1 MKISIKIQRQA
12 SRVSAPRDQTYEVDV
27 DPNSNTVLD
36 ILNKI
41 QWEQDGSLVFRRNC
55 RNAICGSCAMRID
68 GVSGLA
74 CQKTAT
80 EVLENQRSPLS
91 NPHNNSESVQTDRH
105 ATEIAI
111 SPMQNLP
118 VIKDLVVDMTK
129 FWDNLALVDP
139 YVSTASRQVSKTEFM
154 QTPAQRDKLQ
164 AAANCILC
172 GSCYSECNAANVNDK
187 FVGPHALAKAYRVLA
202 DNRDDRTESR
212 ITKYN
217 DTDFVWGCT
226 RCYNCNEVC
235 PVGVQPLDRISQIK
249 QEILKDTHLPESTAQ
264 RHRHTMVELVK
275 EEGWIDESKFGV
287 RVVGNSF
294 KDIKGI
300 LSIVPLGIR
309 MVLAGKM
316 PWPWHFKPSDGT
328 KEIKSLIE
336 AVQNKAEKEMESVIS
351 KPEEVVGGG

>member
-1 MKISIKIQRQA
+1 MKISIKIQRQSSLTNA
-12 SRVSAPRDQTYEVDV
+12 ARDQTYEVEV

-74 CQKTAT
+74 CQKTVS
-80 EVLENQRSPLS
+80 EVLERQRSPL
-91 NPHNNSESVQTDRH
+91 TDSQDGSDNI
-105 ATEIAI
+105 ASEIAI
-111 SPMQNLP
+111 APMQNLP

-139 YVSTASRQVSKTEFM
+139 YVSTASRQISQTEFL
-154 QTPAQRDKLQ
+154 QTPAQREKLQ

-187 FVGPHALAKAYRVLA
+187 FVGPHALAKAYRLLA
-202 DNRDDRTESR
+202 DNRDDRTEAR
-212 ITKYN
+212 IAKYN

-249 QEILKDTHLPESTAQ
+249 QEILKDTDLPESTAQ

-287 RVVGNSF
+287 RVVGNNL
-294 KDIKGI
+294 KDVKGM

-309 MVLAGKM
+309 MILAGKM
-316 PWPWHFKPSDGT
+316 PWPWQFKPSEGV
-328 KEIKSLIE
+328 KQVKSLIE
-336 AVQNKAEKEMESVIS
+336 SVQKLS
-351 KPEEVVGGG
+351 KDRSS

>member
-1 MKISIKIQRQA
+1 MKISVKIRRQA
-12 SRVSAPRDQTYEVDV
+12 SRTSAPRYQPYEVEV

-68 GVSGLA
+68 DVSGLA
-74 CQKTAT
+74 CQKTVS
-80 EVLENQRSPLS
+80 EVLERQRSPLS
-91 NPHNNSESVQTDRH
+91 NIEPDRDGIH
-105 ATEIAI
+105 TIAI
-111 SPMQNLP
+111 APMQNLP
-118 VIKDLVVDMTK
+118 VIKDLVVDMAK

-139 YVSTASRQVSKTEFM
+139 YVSTASRQISKTEFL

-202 DNRDDRTESR
+202 DNRDDRTETR

-235 PVGVQPLDRISQIK
+235 PVEVQPLDRISQIK
-249 QEILKDTHLPESTAQ
+249 QEILKDTDLPESTAQ

-275 EEGWIDESKFGV
+275 DDGWIDESKFGV
-287 RVVGNSF
+287 RVVGNNG
-294 KDIKGI
+294 KDIKGM

-309 MVLAGKM
+309 MILSGKM
-316 PWPWHFKPSDGT
+316 PWPWQFKSSEGVRQV
-328 KEIKSLIE
+328 KILIE
-336 AVQNKAEKEMESVIS
+336 AVQKIS
-351 KPEEVVGGG
+351 KDRSS

>member
-1 MKISIKIQRQA
+1 MKISIKIRRQA
-12 SRVSAPRDQTYEVDV
+12 SRTSVPRDQTYEVEV

-55 RNAICGSCAMRID
+55 RNVICGSCAMRID

-74 CQKTAT
+74 CQKLVS
-80 EVLENQRSPLS
+80 EVLERQRSPLNNPLS
-91 NPHNNSESVQTDRH
+91 NIETAPDGSHTM
-105 ATEIAI
+105 AIEIAI
-111 SPMQNLP
+111 EPMQNLP

-139 YVSTASRQVSKTEFM
+139 YVSTASRQISKTEFL

-202 DNRDDRTESR
+202 DNRDDRTEAR
-212 ITKYN
+212 IAKYN

-235 PVGVQPLDRISQIK
+235 PVEVKPLDRISQIK
-249 QEILKDTHLPESTAQ
+249 QEILKDTDLPESTAQ

-287 RVVGNSF
+287 RVVGNNL
-294 KDIKGI
+294 KDIKGM

-309 MVLAGKM
+309 MILAGKM
-316 PWPWHFKPSDGT
+316 PWPWQFKPSEGV
-328 KEIKSLIE
+328 KQVKSLIE
-336 AVQNKAEKEMESVIS
+336 SVQKLS
-351 KPEEVVGGG
+351 KDRSS

>member
-12 SRVSAPRDQTYEVDV
+12 SRTSAARDQTYEVEV
-27 DPNSNTVLD
+27 DPNGNTVLD

-74 CQKTAT
+74 CQKTVS
-80 EVLENQRSPLS
+80 EVLERQRSPL
-91 NPHNNSESVQTDRH
+91 TDSQDGSDNI
-105 ATEIAI
+105 ANEIAI
-111 SPMQNLP
+111 APMQNLP

-139 YVSTASRQVSKTEFM
+139 YVSTASRQISQTEFL
-154 QTPAQRDKLQ
+154 QTPAQREKLQ

-172 GSCYSECNAANVNDK
+172 GSCYSECNAANVNDR

-202 DNRDDRTESR
+202 DNRDDRTETR
-212 ITKYN
+212 IAKYN

-249 QEILKDTHLPESTAQ
+249 QEILKDTDLTESTAQ

-287 RVVGNSF
+287 RVVGNNL
-294 KDIKGI
+294 KDIKGM

-309 MVLAGKM
+309 MILSGKM
-316 PWPWHFKPSDGT
+316 PWPWQFKPSEGV
-328 KEIKSLIE
+328 KQVKALIE
-336 AVQNKAEKEMESVIS
+336 SVQKLSS
-351 KPEEVVGGG
+351 KN

>member
-1 MKISIKIQRQA
+1 MKISVKIQRQA
-12 SRVSAPRDQTYEVDV
+12 SRTSAPRYQTYEVEV

-55 RNAICGSCAMRID
+55 RNVICGSCGMKID

-74 CQKTAT
+74 CQKLVS
-80 EVLENQRSPLS
+80 EVLERQRSPLT
-91 NPHNNSESVQTDRH
+91 NIDPEQDGIHTIVID
-105 ATEIAI
+105 
-111 SPMQNLP
+111 PMQNLP

-139 YVSTASRQVSKTEFM
+139 YVSTASRQISKTEFL

-202 DNRDDRTESR
+202 DNRDDLTETR
-212 ITKYN
+212 IAKYN

-235 PVGVQPLDRISQIK
+235 PVEVKPLDRISQIK
-249 QEILKDTHLPESTAQ
+249 QEILKDTDLPESTAQ

-275 EEGWIDESKFGV
+275 EDGWIDESKFGV
-287 RVVGNSF
+287 RVVGNNC
-294 KDIKGI
+294 KDIKGM

-309 MVLAGKM
+309 MILSGKM
-316 PWPWHFKPSDGT
+316 PWPWQFKRSEGVNQV
-328 KEIKSLIE
+328 KALI
-336 AVQNKAEKEMESVIS
+336 ASVQRLS
-351 KPEEVVGGG
+351 KDRSS